1 MQTIFRII
9 KIYQTITH
17 NIYKKIKNGGNTMI
31 NNIIINGE
39 VINCNGYGVVILKKD
54 GGLEIKVDGEVIR
67 EDAAESSKVIIN
79 GNVEKIECN
88 GNVEVRG
95 DVNDVKCNGD
105 CVVSGSV
112 NGAITAEGSVICE
125 KAKGPIYAG
134 RSVRCGK

>member
-1 MQTIFRII
+1 M
-9 KIYQTITH
+9 
-17 NIYKKIKNGGNTMI
+17 
-31 NNIIINGE
+31 
-39 VINCNGYGVVILKKD
+39 
-54 GGLEIKVDGEVIR
+54 
-67 EDAAESSKVIIN
+67 
-79 GNVEKIECN
+79 
-88 GNVEVRG
+88 EVRG